1 MIKEIFEDEFNPFYD
16 LMAEVECGNHFNAD
30 NPDHIKWLKKRISIY
45 YYRGTRFFAMFDET
59 GIPLGVCGVLIEE
72 GAEGVNCQAQKSE
85 LVAIG
90 ISKEHR
96 RKGLGSVLLKYAE
109 DFSKNAG
116 VYCMFMS
123 TYAAAYNVIA
133 YYGKNG
139 YTPVATLPDIHGPG
153 NEGMVYMRKILK

>member
-1 MIKEIFEDEFNPFYD
+1 MIKEIFETDFEPFLS
-16 LMAEVECGNHFNAD
+16 LMAEVECGNHFNHS
-30 NPDHIKWLKKRISIY
+30 NPHHIKWLKKRISIHY
-45 YYRGTRFFAMFDET
+45 FRGTRFFGMYDKNDT
-59 GIPLGVCGVLIEE
+59 PLGFCGVLIEE
-72 GAEGVNCQAQKSE
+72 GAEGVNCQTQKSE

-90 ISKEHR
+90 ICNEFR

-109 DFSKNAG
+109 DFSKDAG

-123 TYAAAYNVIA
+123 TYAGAYNVIA

-153 NEGMVYMRKILK
+153 NEGIVFMRKILK